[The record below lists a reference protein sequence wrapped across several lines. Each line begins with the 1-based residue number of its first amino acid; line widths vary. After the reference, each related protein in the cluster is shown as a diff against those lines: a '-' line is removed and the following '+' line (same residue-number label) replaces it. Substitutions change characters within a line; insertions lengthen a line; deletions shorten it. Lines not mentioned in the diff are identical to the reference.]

1 MSSKN
6 CSRKTERGEKRG
18 DGGEAVLA
26 ATRGG
31 KKGGRFEGRK
41 KLGAVERIC
50 ARRSHLR
57 SHAMR
62 VSTRGKDRRRRRRST
77 MESNWHPSTATAMRT
92 CQTRRRSR
100 AICRRQT
107 WHHCFVPFTA
117 EIMESVGEHYRR
129 NWLRRGLSIEI
140 RQGCPAR

>member
-1 MSSKN
+1 MTSPAPITNPKRTNQEREREIKKIPRKIARSLNPNIKIDPMSSKN

-18 DGGEAVLA
+18 DGGEAVVA

-62 VSTRGKDRRRRRRST
+62 VSTRGKDRRRRRST

-107 WHHCFVPFTA
+107 
-117 EIMESVGEHYRR
+117 
-129 NWLRRGLSIEI
+129 
-140 RQGCPAR
+140 